1 MTAKEYLLDIRKK
14 KHAMQSLMYRCAE
27 LRDQAAGIGAITY
40 DRDRVQTSPEDRMGK
55 VMAEL
60 VDLQDRYGNAI
71 ALYHEAVIKRTEQIE
86 RLDNPDHVEILRLRY
101 IEDDAQGNQMS
112 LEEIAYK
119 MHRSFFRTAHLHGEA
134 LQAFD
139 RKYKVSKQ

>member
-1 MTAKEYLLDIRKK
+1 MTAKEYLLEIRKK

-60 VDLQDRYGNAI
+60 VDLETKYAHSI
-71 ALYHEAVIKRTEQIE
+71 SIYHEAIRVRVEQIE

-101 IEDDAQGNQMS
+101 VEEDAQGNQMS

-119 MHRSFFRTAHLHGEA
+119 MHRSFFRIAHLHGEA

>member
-86 RLDNPDHVEILRLRY
+86 RLANPDQVEILRLRD
-101 IEDDAQGNQMS
+101 IEEDAHGNQMS

-119 MHRSFFRTAHLHGEA
+119 MHRSFFRIAHLHGEA

>member
-1 MTAKEYLLDIRKK
+1 MTAKEYLLEIRKK

-27 LRDQAAGIGAITY
+27 LRDQAAGVGAITY
-40 DRDRVQTSPEDRMGK
+40 DKDKVQTSPENHMEK

-60 VDLQDRYGNAI
+60 VDLEDRYAKAI
-71 ALYHEAVIKRTEQIE
+71 AVYHAAVLTRTEQIE
-86 RLDNPDHVEILRLRY
+86 ALDNPDHVEILRLRY
-101 IEDDAQGNQMS
+101 IEEDERGNQLS
-112 LEEIAYK
+112 LEEIAYR
-119 MHRSFFRTAHLHGEA
+119 MRRSFFRVAHLHGEA